1 MNTNKDLVLEAK
13 SILIDSL
20 FEEQHCKDFLEKLK
34 TMKEIETFCIMGNS
48 YGKKF
53 FEELLT
59 FKDQIKSIKKVILKD
74 IFTSRKEE
82 ILDSLSYL
90 NDFLADKY
98 IVLFDLSSNAICP
111 DGCLRIQ
118 NIIEKNQTI
127 KYLYLNHVA
136 LSQAGT
142 VTVSDYILN
151 SKLNL
156 LSFQAT
162 KNRIEI

>member
-1 MNTNKDLVLEAK
+1 
-13 SILIDSL
+13 
-20 FEEQHCKDFLEKLK
+20 
-34 TMKEIETFCIMGNS
+34 MGNS

-59 FKDQIKSIKKVILKD
+59 FKSQIKSIKKVILKD

-82 ILDSLSYL
+82 ILDSLS
-90 NDFLADKY
+90 FLDEFLENKS

-111 DGCLRIQ
+111 DGCLRIR
-118 NIIEKNQTI
+118 NIIEKNPSL

-142 VTVSDYILN
+142 VTVTDYILN
-151 SKLNL
+151 SKVNL

-162 KNRIEI
+162 KNRIEIEAEKMSEIFA